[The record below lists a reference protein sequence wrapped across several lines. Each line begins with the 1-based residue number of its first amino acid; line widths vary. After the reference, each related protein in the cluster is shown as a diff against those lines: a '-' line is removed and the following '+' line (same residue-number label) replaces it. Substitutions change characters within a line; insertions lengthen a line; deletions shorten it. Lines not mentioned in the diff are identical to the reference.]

1 MSRVDKRMMV
11 LPAVVLLLG
20 MWVSGLR
27 GPFHYGDAS
36 DPEYPYLLNAVS
48 VLTLQS
54 PGHVDHP
61 GTTLQVGLA
70 VVVLVRHAAG
80 CALGEQCVTLPVDVL
95 TEPEKYL
102 RAANVV
108 LVVLMGLVLYAIG
121 VFVRQQTGAVLP
133 AVLLQGMMFTFPI
146 VTQSLGRVSPE
157 PVMTIVALLY
167 LAPFLAVALRRAAGQ
182 EWGEREMEWMAVGTG
197 VLLAVGVV
205 TKITFIPLAVMALA
219 LPGWR
224 LRRRFAVSAIGSA
237 VVLLAPVWH
246 KIPVIAGW
254 AGRLL
259 SRSGHYGAGEAGLP
273 TAAKLAENAAML
285 FDREP
290 MYGVWLVAGAV
301 AGWAAKAVRREA
313 LLAVAGAVVMLLLT
327 VKHPH
332 QRYLLPGM
340 ALLTFTVALLAG
352 YWRTK
357 RVAIGV
363 MGLLGLLA
371 LGSLHRTLEGWT
383 AWQMDYAAAAERF
396 KGMAAGAGDGCVVYH
411 YYGSSDRVA
420 ALQFGDSFSEAKL
433 RGVLE
438 VLYPGFRFY
447 NLFTGRFE
455 DFEGRD
461 YTPEVAAKVAGGGC
475 VLLQGQGEPS
485 GNWPSA
491 WGLRWEELGSGGG
504 LVLRR
509 VTFDGRGQPADST
522 EPEGEAVR
530 VEAGSMKAGNAVV
543 DRTAF
548 AHSIAV
554 LTTPQLPGWAE
565 FEVSLPRAGTYE
577 VRARYATEQGRPVK
591 LLVNGKEVVRDLGRL
606 PTGGYGQEQQ
616 KWTSWGE
623 HELPGGKVTVRLESD
638 GPFPHIHQIAFVPAG
653 G

>member
-1 MSRVDKRMMV
+1 VDKRMMV
-11 LPAVVLLLG
+11 LPAVVLVLG
-20 MWVSGLR
+20 MWVAGLR
-27 GPFHYGDAS
+27 GPFHYGDAA
-36 DPEYPYLLNAVS
+36 DPEYPYLLNALS

-70 VVVLVRHAAG
+70 GVVLLRHAAG

-102 RAANVV
+102 RAANMV
-108 LVVLMGLVLYAIG
+108 LLVLMGLVVYGSG

-133 AVLLQGMMFTFPI
+133 AVMLQGMLFTFPI
-146 VTQSLGRVSPE
+146 VTYSLGRVSPE
-157 PVMTIVALLY
+157 PVMTMVALLY
-167 LAPFLAVALRRAAGQ
+167 LAPFLAAALRRAAGR

-224 LRRRFAVSAIGSA
+224 LRGRHAAAAIASA
-237 VVLLAPVWH
+237 VVLLAPVWE
-246 KIPVIAGW
+246 KIPMIARW
-254 AGRLL
+254 VSVLL
-259 SRSGHYGAGEAGLP
+259 SRSGQYGSGEAGLP
-273 TAAKLAENAAML
+273 TGAKLAENAAML
-285 FDREP
+285 FDKEP
-290 MYGVWLVAGAV
+290 MYWVWLAAAAA

-340 ALLTFTVALLAG
+340 ALLTFTAALLAA

-357 RVAIGV
+357 RAAVAV
-363 MGLLGLLA
+363 MGVLGLLA
-371 LGSLHRTLEGWT
+371 LGSLQKGMEGWIGL
-383 AWQMDYAAAAERF
+383 QMGYAGSVERF
-396 KGMAAGAGDGCVVYH
+396 KGMAGSEGKECTVYH
-411 YYGSSDRVA
+411 YYGSSDPVGV
-420 ALQFGDSFSEAKL
+420 LQFGDAFSEAKH
-433 RGVLE
+433 RGLLE
-438 VLYPGFRFY
+438 ALYPGFRFY
-447 NLFTGRFE
+447 NFFTGRFE

-461 YTPEVAAKVAGGGC
+461 HTPEVAAKVAKGGC

-491 WGLRWEELGSGGG
+491 WGLRWEELGRGGS

-509 VTFDGRGQPADST
+509 VTYDGRGQPAEST
-522 EPEGEAVR
+522 DPGREATR
-530 VEAGSMKAGNAVV
+530 VEAGSMRAGNAVV
-543 DRTAF
+543 DRSTF

-554 LTTPQLPGWAE
+554 LTTPQPPGWAE
-565 FEVSLPRAGTYE
+565 FEAVLPGAGLYE
-577 VRARYATEQGRPVK
+577 VRARYATEQGRPVR
-591 LLVNGKEVVRDLGRL
+591 LLVNGNVVLRQLGRL
-606 PTGGYGQEQQ
+606 PTGGYGQDQQ
-616 KWTSWGE
+616 KWTTWGE
-623 HELPGGKVTVRLESD
+623 HELPGGKVTVRLESES
-638 GPFPHIHQIAFVPAG
+638 PFPHIHEIAFVPVKR
-653 G
+653 